1 MYFVDLLIGA
11 PNSNSVVLL
20 KSNPTISMEVSL
32 ATNLDNNVI
41 QSDNEE
47 FQIQVCFKYTG
58 DQVLPVDVS
67 K

>member
-1 MYFVDLLIGA
+1 
-11 PNSNSVVLL
+11 
-20 KSNPTISMEVSL
+20 MEVSL

-58 DQVLPVDVS
+58 DQFLPVDVS